1 MARLWQAIGWKR
13 VVVTALCLATWRALE
28 YVPVTGLNPDFID
41 ARLLSLR
48 LASPIHAIGA
58 GPPFANYSIAFIGLT
73 PYITALMVMT
83 LIEGISARVHA
94 IGRTPEGWLRLQRWT
109 RAIAIALAAGQTY
122 VWSAPNESSPGLFSG
137 PGWGP
142 RLPV

>member
-58 GPPFANYSIAFIGLT
+58 GPPFATYSIAFIGLT
-73 PYITALMVMT
+73 PYITALMAMP
-83 LIEGISARVHA
+83 LIEGISAPLHA
-94 IGRTPEGWLRLQRWT
+94 IGRPPEGWRRLQRWP
-109 RAIAIALAAGQTY
+109 RARALTLPAGEPLSWRPPIA
-122 VWSAPNESSPGLFSG
+122 PP
-137 PGWGP
+137 PC
-142 RLPV
+142 